1 MKNLNKS
8 QKAAIAVFIE
18 LNEAVIVRADEMG
31 YWLHMPSVCMSVNS
45 IRMMQALSLDI
56 RIYPKNE
63 KLIRVLV
70 TV

>member
-18 LNEAVIVRADEMG
+18 LNDAVLVRADETG
-31 YWLHMPSVCMSVNS
+31 YWLTMSSVCMSVRS
-45 IRMMQALSLDI
+45 VMMLQALSLDI

-63 KLIRVLV
+63 KIITVLV